1 MNTFLMDW
9 QSKLNGLHHP
19 EYLHPDAKLEMFLK
33 QIRPSPMMKYDLEH
47 YRRLPAGHS
56 DKTYEWVIARIHDR
70 LRDERNRVVES
81 QLGHGAPPPPALAA
95 PPGTVCQYYTKG
107 NCKKGAECDMVHDKK
122 AKKAY
127 ADANGGGGGPT
138 PKAGADKPQPKAKP
152 KAKADASGKSGK
164 FQGAP
169 GGNPASKY
177 PCYANHS
184 GKCISQTCPHAH
196 RALTAEELVKWKEWE
211 AKASSRTSSPG
222 APASGVCP
230 EFLKGSCI
238 LGASCTMEHPGEEA
252 AKSGRK
258 RAKAKAKAADL

>member
-1 MNTFLMDW
+1 
-9 QSKLNGLHHP
+9 
-19 EYLHPDAKLEMFLK
+19 
-33 QIRPSPMMKYDLEH
+33 MMKYDMEH
-47 YRRLPAGHS
+47 YRRLPEGHM
-56 DKTYEWVIARIHDR
+56 DKNYDWVIARIHDR

-95 PPGTVCQYYTKG
+95 PPGTVCQYFTKG

-127 ADANGGGGGPT
+127 TDANGGGGGGT
-138 PKAGADKPQPKAKP
+138 TTKAGAVAP
-152 KAKADASGKSGK
+152 KAKAKAAAKADPSGKAGGK

-177 PCYANHS
+177 PCYANHN
-184 GKCISQTCPHAH
+184 GKCVSATCSHAH
-196 RALTAEELVKWKEWE
+196 RALTAEELVTMKAWE
-211 AKASSRTSSPG
+211 AKAATRAASPG

-238 LGASCTMEHPGEEA
+238 LGSACPMEHPGEEGT
-252 AKSGRK
+252 KSSRK
-258 RAKAKAKAADL
+258 REKAKAKAAAAL